1 MWTQVHNYARVGTDE
16 SNQTERDRQT
26 GRQTDIHTH
35 IQRETERDGE
45 GGRGAQKLK
54 KELRT

>member
-35 IQRETERDGE
+35 TFRERQREMERE
-45 GGRGAQKLK
+45 GGGLK
-54 KELRT
+54 N